1 MRGNNISFI
10 IEIKSFMQKIFLL
23 LCICCMAIT
32 ATAQHTFRALIKDK
46 GIGRPLP
53 GITASVKKIN
63 SNAASDSTGIIALK
77 NIPSGRHTISFT
89 AVGFESINA
98 SYIFPLPDSVII
110 IEMEQEEEE
119 LEEVIVRSTR
129 TSRNIKN
136 VPTRIETITAEEV
149 DEKNNM
155 RPANVSMLLHESTGI
170 QVQQTSA
177 TSANAAIRIQGLD
190 GRYSQLLKDGFPN
203 YAGFAGSLSVLEIPP
218 LDLQQV
224 EIIKGPAST
233 LYGGGAIAGVV
244 NFISKEPGEKN
255 YTNLLINQSNIGQT
269 NLAAFTAQ
277 KKNKLGFTMLALA
290 NFQQPYDVD
299 KDDFTELP
307 KAREVTVVPRL
318 FWYINDNT
326 GFNISHSFTTGHRT
340 GGDIFVVKDKADALH
355 TYFETNN
362 SVRNIT
368 NMQFDKKFTEK
379 SHLLVKQSVSF
390 YTRSIAV
397 PGYRFKGMQQSIFT
411 DITYRHEFNKHT
423 LIAGANFTDNRFKE
437 DISYSRLNRNEQ
449 HTTIGF
455 YLQDTWRV
463 GEKISFENGLRTDIV
478 NRFGAFVLPRISML
492 YKINEQWSSRVGAGL
507 GYKLPT
513 LFTEAAE
520 AMQFRQITSPQNN
533 TAEKSTGITADINFR
548 KRIGIFLEL
557 GVNQLF
563 FYTQIYDPLVLQP
576 SGASGHSFI
585 NADKPVRSYG
595 FETNARLVYRRN
607 WKLFLGYTYNKTQAR
622 YLSGNPPLP
631 IVPAHKLNTS
641 LIYEKHGVLK
651 AGLEAYYT
659 GDQYLSSGTKA
670 PSFWEMG
677 LMAEKPFKWF
687 SLFINAE
694 NITDVRQS
702 RYKKVPNGPH
712 NDPSFDEI
720 WTHTEGFVL
729 NGGVKIYL

>member
-1 MRGNNISFI
+1 
-10 IEIKSFMQKIFLL
+10 MQKIFLL
-23 LCICCMAIT
+23 LCIGFMAMH
-32 ATAQHTFRALIKDK
+32 ATAQHTFKAVIKDK
-46 GIGRPLP
+46 ETGQPLP
-53 GITASVKKIN
+53 GITVAVRKTTLS
-63 SNAASDSTGIIALK
+63 AASDSSGQVILAGIPAGKQTVLFTGI
-77 NIPSGRHTISFT
+77 G
-89 AVGFESINA
+89 VGSVSAAYN
-98 SYIFPLPDSVII
+98 FPLTNTEPVVV
-110 IEMEQEEEE
+110 EMEAEEDE

-136 VPTRIETITAEEV
+136 VPTRVETITAEEV

-177 TSANAAIRIQGLD
+177 TSASAAIRIQGLD

-203 YAGFAGSLSVLEIPP
+203 YGGFAGSLSVLEIPP

-255 YTNLLINQSNIGQT
+255 YTNLLVNQSNIGQT
-269 NLAAFTAQ
+269 NLGLFTAQ

-307 KAREVTVVPRL
+307 QSKEFTIVPRL
-318 FWYINDNT
+318 FWYINEKTRFD
-326 GFNISHSFTTGHRT
+326 ISHNFTTGHRT
-340 GGDIFVVKDKADALH
+340 GGDIFVIKDQADPTH

-368 NMQFDKKFTEK
+368 NVQFEK
-379 SHLLVKQSVSF
+379 TFSEKAHLEVKQSVSF
-390 YTRSIAV
+390 YTRSIRI
-397 PGYRFKGMQQSIFT
+397 PGYRFKGTQQNIFT
-411 DITYRHEFNKHT
+411 DISYRHEFNKHT
-423 LIAGANFTDNRFKE
+423 LIGGGNFIDNRFRE
-437 DISYSRLNRNEQ
+437 DRTYSGVQRNEQ
-449 HTTIGF
+449 YTTAGF

-463 GEKISFENGLRTDIV
+463 GEKISFENGLRVDVV
-478 NRFGAFVLPRISML
+478 NQFGAFVLPRISVL
-492 YKINEQWSSRVGAGL
+492 YKIDEQWSSRIGAGL

-520 AMQFRQITSPQNN
+520 AMQFRQVLSPQDRD
-533 TAEKSTGITADINFR
+533 AEKSIGITGDVNFR
-548 KRIGIFLEL
+548 KRIGAFLEL
-557 GVNQLF
+557 GLNQLF
-563 FYTQIYDPLVLQP
+563 FYTQINDPLVLQAA
-576 SGASGHSFI
+576 GAGAYSFI
-585 NADKPVRSYG
+585 NATKPVQSYG
-595 FETNARLVYRRN
+595 FETNARLVYRQH
-607 WKLFLGYTYNKTQAR
+607 WKLFMGYTFNETKAR
-622 YLSGNPPLP
+622 YASGSPALP
-631 IVPAHKLNTS
+631 IVPKHKLNTA
-641 LIYEKHGVLK
+641 LIYEKHDALK
-651 AGLEAYYT
+651 VGLEAYYT
-659 GDQYLSSGTKA
+659 GTQRLSNGNQTS
-670 PSFWEMG
+670 SFWEVG

-687 SLFINAE
+687 SIYINAE

-702 RYKKVPNGPH
+702 RYKRVPNGPH

-729 NGGVKIYL
+729 NGGVKIRL